1 MPGSFTQLKFIAL
14 VSSHLNKVEVLC
26 AKCTCRDVLRAN
38 LFQELLHV
46 HGLDQNR
53 ARFLDR
59 P

>member
-1 MPGSFTQLKFIAL
+1 MLGSLTQSKFIAL
-14 VSSHLNKVEVLC
+14 ISLHLNKVEVLC
-26 AKCTCRDVLRAN
+26 AKCTYRDVLSAN